1 MMFGRSEKIW
11 KQYPQ
16 NIAAI
21 SNREALY
28 LLHYMAYVEITK
40 GYLNVTEILDVQ
52 RYRVIRKKNKISKAL
67 SLTEK
72 ERLFLFP
79 VNKN

>member
-1 MMFGRSEKIW
+1 MFGRSEKIW

-16 NIAAI
+16 NIAAV

-28 LLHYMAYVEITK
+28 LLHYIAYVEITK
-40 GYLNVTEILDVQ
+40 CYLRATEILDAQ
-52 RYRVIRKKNKISKAL
+52 QYRVISKKNKISKILAL
-67 SLTEK
+67 PEK
-72 ERLFLFP
+72 DRIFLFP

>member
-1 MMFGRSEKIW
+1 MFGRSEKIW

-16 NIAAI
+16 NIAAV

-40 GYLNVTEILDVQ
+40 CHLRVTEVLDLQ
-52 RYRVIRKKNKISKAL
+52 HYRVINNKKKVSKILNRA
-67 SLTEK
+67 EK
-72 ERLFLFP
+72 SNVFLFP

>member
-1 MMFGRSEKIW
+1 MFGRSEKIW

-16 NIAAI
+16 NIAAV

-40 GYLNVTEILDVQ
+40 CHLRVTEVVDLH
-52 RYRVIRKKNKISKAL
+52 RYRVINNPKKVSKI
-67 SLTEK
+67 LTRAEK
-72 ERLFLFP
+72 DNMFLFP

>member
-1 MMFGRSEKIW
+1 MFGRSEKIW

-16 NIAAI
+16 NIAAV

-28 LLHYMAYVEITK
+28 LLHYISYIEITK
-40 GYLNVTEILDVQ
+40 CHLHVTEVLDLQ
-52 RYRVIRKKNKISKAL
+52 HYRVIRNKKKVSKI
-67 SLTEK
+67 LTLPEK
-72 ERLFLFP
+72 SRVFLFP

>member
-1 MMFGRSEKIW
+1 MFGRREKIW

-16 NIAAI
+16 NIAAV

-40 GYLNVTEILDVQ
+40 CHLRVTEILDVQ
-52 RYRVIRKKNKISKAL
+52 RYRIISNKKKVSKILAL
-67 SLTEK
+67 PEK
-72 ERLFLFP
+72 NSVFLFP

>member
-16 NIAAI
+16 NIAAVN
-21 SNREALY
+21 NREALY

-40 GYLNVTEILDVQ
+40 GHLCVTEILDLQ
-52 RYRVIRKKNKISKAL
+52 RYRITSNKKKVSKILAL
-67 SLTEK
+67 PEK
-72 ERLFLFP
+72 NRVFLFP
-79 VNKN
+79 INKN

>member
-1 MMFGRSEKIW
+1 MFGRSEKIW

-16 NIAAI
+16 NIAAV

-40 GYLNVTEILDVQ
+40 CHLRVTEVLDMQ
-52 RYRVIRKKNKISKAL
+52 HYRVINNKKKVSKILARS
-67 SLTEK
+67 EK
-72 ERLFLFP
+72 NRMFLFP

>member
-1 MMFGRSEKIW
+1 MFGRSEKIW

-16 NIAAI
+16 NIAAV

-40 GYLNVTEILDVQ
+40 CHLRVTEVLDLQ
-52 RYRVIRKKNKISKAL
+52 RYRVINNKKKVSKI
-67 SLTEK
+67 LTRAEK
-72 ERLFLFP
+72 SNVFLFP

>member
-1 MMFGRSEKIW
+1 MFGRSEKIW

-16 NIAAI
+16 NIAAV

-40 GYLNVTEILDVQ
+40 CHLRVTEVLDLQ
-52 RYRVIRKKNKISKAL
+52 RYRVINNKKKVSKIL
-67 SLTEK
+67 SRAEK
-72 ERLFLFP
+72 NNVFLFP

>member
-1 MMFGRSEKIW
+1 MFGRSEKIW

-16 NIAAI
+16 NIAAV

-28 LLHYMAYVEITK
+28 LLHYMSYVEITK
-40 GYLNVTEILDVQ
+40 CHLRVTEVLDLQ
-52 RYRVIRKKNKISKAL
+52 HYRVINNKKKVSKILNRA
-67 SLTEK
+67 EK
-72 ERLFLFP
+72 SNVFLFP

>member
-1 MMFGRSEKIW
+1 MFGRSEKIW

-16 NIAAI
+16 NIAAV

-40 GYLNVTEILDVQ
+40 CHLRVTEVLDLQ
-52 RYRVIRKKNKISKAL
+52 HYRVINNKKKVSKIL
-67 SLTEK
+67 SRAEK
-72 ERLFLFP
+72 SNVFLFP

>member
-1 MMFGRSEKIW
+1 MFRRSEQIW

-16 NIAAI
+16 HITAV
-21 SNREALY
+21 SNKEAVY
-28 LLHYMAYVEITK
+28 LLHYISYLRITRCHLALIEIVD
-40 GYLNVTEILDVQ
+40 LQ
-52 RYRVIRKKNKISKAL
+52 RYRLIRKRHQISKFL
-67 SLTEK
+67 SLPEK

>member
-1 MMFGRSEKIW
+1 MFGRSEKIW

-16 NIAAI
+16 NIAAV

-40 GYLNVTEILDVQ
+40 CHLHVTEVLDLQ
-52 RYRVIRKKNKISKAL
+52 RYRIINNKKKVSKIL
-67 SLTEK
+67 SRAEK
-72 ERLFLFP
+72 SNVFLFP